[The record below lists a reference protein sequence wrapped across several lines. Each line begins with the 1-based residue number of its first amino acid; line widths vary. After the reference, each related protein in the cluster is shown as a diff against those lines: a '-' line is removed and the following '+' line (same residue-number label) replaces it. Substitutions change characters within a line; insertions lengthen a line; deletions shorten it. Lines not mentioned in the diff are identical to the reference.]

1 MAEERQENL
10 GFTEPGALPGETH
23 IVRRRSPRR
32 VLKGFL
38 FLVVSGAL
46 LAVAVYSPL
55 FSVRD
60 VRIIGN
66 HYMPADDIRRVAG
79 VYPGVPLFQVRTAE
93 MAQLLMKDLR
103 VEQASVRRSLPS
115 TLEIQIVERRPVA
128 TVDCDFGYVDLD
140 REGTVIDAYKTLK
153 KMAIPMVTGI
163 KLKDIYIG
171 DKTTDENLKAALVY
185 LNALKP
191 ETNAQISEVSLKK
204 PDDVMAYT
212 TGGVQIRL
220 GALDRLEEK
229 AHLTDSF
236 IVDQEV
242 KQRPVEYV
250 DFKYTAPFIKFKQ

>member
-1 MAEERQENL
+1 MRYQRDYNANSN
-10 GFTEPGALPGETH
+10 FLPQLLLELDE
-23 IVRRRSPRR
+23 RRRVFEVD
-32 VLKGFL
+32 VLD
-38 FLVVSGAL
+38 GAL
-46 LAVAVYSPL
+46 LDLLIDDEAVCQMRLFFQAVE
-55 FSVRD
+55 RTE
-60 VRIIGN
+60 
-66 HYMPADDIRRVAG
+66 ADLHAARRVRHD
-79 VYPGVPLFQVRTAE
+79 VVR
-93 MAQLLMKDLR
+93 LLQRHLGDLR

-250 DFKYTAPFIKFKQ
+250 DFKYTAPFIKLKQ

>member
-79 VYPGVPLFQVRTAE
+79 VYPGVPLFQVKTAE
-93 MAQLLMKDLR
+93 MTQLLMKDLR
-103 VEQASVRRSLPS
+103 VEQASARRLRYRSSSAAPSPPS
-115 TLEIQIVERRPVA
+115 TATLATSISTAKARSSTPTRR
-128 TVDCDFGYVDLD
+128 
-140 REGTVIDAYKTLK
+140 
-153 KMAIPMVTGI
+153 
-163 KLKDIYIG
+163 
-171 DKTTDENLKAALVY
+171 
-185 LNALKP
+185 
-191 ETNAQISEVSLKK
+191 
-204 PDDVMAYT
+204 
-212 TGGVQIRL
+212 
-220 GALDRLEEK
+220 
-229 AHLTDSF
+229 
-236 IVDQEV
+236 
-242 KQRPVEYV
+242 
-250 DFKYTAPFIKFKQ
+250 

>member
-46 LAVAVYSPL
+46 LAVVVYSPL

-79 VYPGVPLFQVRTAE
+79 VYPGVPLL
-93 MAQLLMKDLR
+93 AQLLMKDLR

-153 KMAIPMVTGI
+153 KMPIPMVTGI

-250 DFKYTAPFIKFKQ
+250 DFKYTAPFIKLKQ

>member
-79 VYPGVPLFQVRTAE
+79 VYPGVPLFQVKTAE

-171 DKTTDENLKAALVY
+171 EYKD
-185 LNALKP
+185 
-191 ETNAQISEVSLKK
+191 
-204 PDDVMAYT
+204 
-212 TGGVQIRL
+212 
-220 GALDRLEEK
+220 GALIIHPYEK
-229 AHLTDSF
+229 
-236 IVDQEV
+236 
-242 KQRPVEYV
+242 K
-250 DFKYTAPFIKFKQ
+250 

>member
-1 MAEERQENL
+1 
-10 GFTEPGALPGETH
+10 
-23 IVRRRSPRR
+23 
-32 VLKGFL
+32 
-38 FLVVSGAL
+38 
-46 LAVAVYSPL
+46 
-55 FSVRD
+55 
-60 VRIIGN
+60 
-66 HYMPADDIRRVAG
+66 
-79 VYPGVPLFQVRTAE
+79 
-93 MAQLLMKDLR
+93 
-103 VEQASVRRSLPS
+103 
-115 TLEIQIVERRPVA
+115 
-128 TVDCDFGYVDLD
+128 
-140 REGTVIDAYKTLK
+140 
-153 KMAIPMVTGI
+153 MAIPMVTGI

-220 GALDRLEEK
+220 GALYRLEEK

-250 DFKYTAPFIKFKQ
+250 DFKYTAPFIKFKR

>member
-79 VYPGVPLFQVRTAE
+79 VYPGVPLFQVKTAE
-93 MAQLLMKDLR
+93 MTQLLMKDLR

-171 DKTTDENLKAALVY
+171 DKTTDENLKAALTY
-185 LNALKP
+185 LYTLKP
-191 ETNAQISEVSLKK
+191 ETNSRISEVSLKN
-204 PDDVMAYT
+204 PSDVMAYT

-236 IVDQEV
+236 IIDQEV
-242 KQRPVEYV
+242 TQRPVEYV